1 MMIRSK
7 ITGYIVLIAIVLEAC
22 SLITADVPLDEVAG
36 RQVFENADSA
46 IAAVTGIYE
55 GIASNTNIFCG
66 GASVYAGIYADE
78 LIYTGLS
85 VPVVEFSN
93 STLTSGNTTLESIFW
108 KNSYYFI
115 YRTNACIE
123 GLTASQAIGKA
134 LRDQLVGEAKFLRA
148 MLYFHLIQYFGD
160 VPLVTIT
167 DQSFNEH
174 MPRTPLVVIKAAI
187 LTDLDDAVEL
197 LSPVYPTHERARVNK
212 WCAKALLARFYLYE
226 KNWAQAAAEATA
238 VINSGLYQLVPA
250 DSVFLISSREAL
262 LQIQPVIKRYQTL
275 DGQLFIPSGNI
286 RPNFALTPALL
297 NAFETGDKR
306 KTSWVASKIVNGISY
321 SYPFKYKKRPESA
334 TDVKLSE
341 YTVLLRLAELY
352 LIRAECRTRL
362 GELSAAISD
371 VDAIRQRAGL
381 PLISNTHVGINADD
395 LLATILHERRTE
407 YFAELGHRWMDLK
420 RTGQTDSV
428 LQSLKQGWKSSAAL
442 WPIPAT
448 QISLNP
454 SLVQNPGYY

>member
-1 MMIRSK
+1 MIRSK
-7 ITGYIVLIAIVLEAC
+7 ITGYIVLIAIILQAC
-22 SLITADVPLDEVAG
+22 SLITADVPLDKVAG

-46 IAAVTGIYE
+46 VAAVTGIYE
-55 GIASNTNIFCG
+55 GIAATTNIFCG

-78 LIYTGLS
+78 LFYTGLS
-85 VPVVEFSN
+85 VPVIEFSN

-108 KNSYYFI
+108 SNSYYFI
-115 YRTNACIE
+115 YRANACIE
-123 GLTASQAIGKA
+123 GLAASQVIDKS
-134 LRDQLVGEAKFLRA
+134 LRDQLMGEAKFLRA
-148 MLYFHLIQYFGD
+148 LLYFHLIQYFGD

-167 DQSFNEH
+167 DQSFNER
-174 MPRTPLVVIKAAI
+174 MARTPAASIKEAI
-187 LTDLDDAVEL
+187 LTDLRDAREL
-197 LSPVYPTHERARVNK
+197 LSPVYATRDRARVNK
-212 WCAKALLARFYLYE
+212 LCATALLARFYLYE
-226 KNWAQAAAEATA
+226 KNWSQAAAEATA
-238 VINSGLYQLVPA
+238 VINSGLYRLVPT
-250 DSVFLISSREAL
+250 DSVFLISSQEAL
-262 LQIQPVIKRYQTL
+262 LQIQPVIKRYHTM

-286 RPNFALTPALL
+286 PPNFALTPALIKT
-297 NAFETGDKR
+297 FEAGDKR
-306 KTSWVASKIVNGISY
+306 KTSWIASKTVNGISY

-352 LIRAECRTRL
+352 LIRAECNAIS
-362 GELSAAISD
+362 GELSAAIND

-381 PLISNTHVGINADD
+381 PLISDTHAGINATD
-395 LLATILHERRTE
+395 LLTIILHERRTE

-420 RTGQTDSV
+420 RTGQTDSI

-454 SLVQNPGYY
+454 VLVQNPGYY